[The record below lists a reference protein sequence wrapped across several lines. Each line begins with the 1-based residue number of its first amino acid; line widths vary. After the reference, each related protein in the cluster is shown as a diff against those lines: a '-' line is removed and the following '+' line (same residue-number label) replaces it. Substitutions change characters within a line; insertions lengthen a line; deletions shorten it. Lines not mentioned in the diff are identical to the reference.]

1 MYIVNWASHIYMTKL
16 GLLNGMMKII
26 LECSSIDWMHLWRL
40 IKPTIKYACLACEKC
55 WWILRSR
62 LFWRKKNIMHARDAT
77 FWPKRNTA
85 MNYKYSCYTRN
96 RWFSW
101 VVDMTSNIHL
111 KKNQRVTLIDYGFF
125 FKIRNNATDFI
136 SLKTYSDFIID

>member
-1 MYIVNWASHIYMTKL
+1 MYGEFCEADYFEEK
-16 GLLNGMMKII
+16 KIS
-26 LECSSIDWMHLWRL
+26 C
-40 IKPTIKYACLACEKC
+40 KQ
-55 WWILRSR
+55 
-62 LFWRKKNIMHARDAT
+62 DAT

-101 VVDMTSNIHL
+101 VVTDDMTSNIHL

>member
-1 MYIVNWASHIYMTKL
+1 MLVLRVRNVGEFCEADYFEEK
-16 GLLNGMMKII
+16 KIS
-26 LECSSIDWMHLWRL
+26 CMQ
-40 IKPTIKYACLACEKC
+40 
-55 WWILRSR
+55 
-62 LFWRKKNIMHARDAT
+62 DAT

-85 MNYKYSCYTRN
+85 MNYTYSCYTRN

-101 VVDMTSNIHL
+101 VVTDDMTSNIHF
-111 KKNQRVTLIDYGFF
+111 KNNQRVTLRLWFF

>member
-1 MYIVNWASHIYMTKL
+1 MLVLRVRNVGEFCEADYFEGK
-16 GLLNGMMKII
+16 KIS
-26 LECSSIDWMHLWRL
+26 CMQ
-40 IKPTIKYACLACEKC
+40 
-55 WWILRSR
+55 
-62 LFWRKKNIMHARDAT
+62 DAT

-101 VVDMTSNIHL
+101 VVTDDMTSNIHF

-125 FKIRNNATDFI
+125 
-136 SLKTYSDFIID
+136 LK